1 MKKTV
6 RTTFSSRIF
15 RSIVPWMAVLFLI
28 SFLFFFSYQSHVFI
42 NEKAGDIEVII
53 ADRAEDFE
61 NRFREIKAEIAY
73 VARFESVREAL
84 QNFHQMA
91 AVERYRNANQIS
103 ADLLGINLFNQY
115 IEDIIIIGT
124 NGFYK
129 NLDSYGRRAV
139 DVTLS

>member
-84 QNFHQMA
+84 QNSVVFPVQENGKLMGY
-91 AVERYRNANQIS
+91 VQGNLNYERV
-103 ADLLGINLFNQY
+103 
-115 IEDIIIIGT
+115 IGMLRKSSR
-124 NGFYK
+124 K
-129 NLDSYGRRAV
+129 NSVQG
-139 DVTLS
+139 T

>member
-61 NRFREIKAEIAY
+61 NRFRKTG
-73 VARFESVREAL
+73 
-84 QNFHQMA
+84 N
-91 AVERYRNANQIS
+91 
-103 ADLLGINLFNQY
+103 
-115 IEDIIIIGT
+115 
-124 NGFYK
+124 
-129 NLDSYGRRAV
+129 
-139 DVTLS
+139 

>member
-1 MKKTV
+1 
-6 RTTFSSRIF
+6 
-15 RSIVPWMAVLFLI
+15 MAVLFLI

-84 QNFHQMA
+84 QNSVVFPVQENGKLMGY
-91 AVERYRNANQIS
+91 VQGNLNYERV
-103 ADLLGINLFNQY
+103 
-115 IEDIIIIGT
+115 IGMLRKSSR
-124 NGFYK
+124 K
-129 NLDSYGRRAV
+129 NSVQG
-139 DVTLS
+139 T